1 MSNEY
6 VILADSSCD
15 LPQEMA
21 DRLGLEVLPLE
32 VMADGKN
39 YRNWLDGREIGFKE
53 FYKLA
58 REGKDLK
65 TSAVNTAAFEE
76 KMRKILDEGKV
87 TDAQGRAVNFEN
99 TVIVMTS
106 NAGSD
111 KKGGSLG
118 FGKSQNDMTKEKVMK
133 ALSERQSTREYA
145 SKALSLADLSDLL
158 WAANG
163 INRKE
168 SGMRTAPSAL
178 NKQDVDVY
186 VVLPEGSYLYDAKN
200 HQLTL
205 IVAGDYRGAVAG
217 GQAFVKTA
225 PVSLVLISDLSR
237 FGDAKSPRSQL
248 MGAMDAGIVS
258 QNISIFCSAANLAT
272 VPRASM
278 DNEQLK
284 KVLKLKDSQMP
295 MMNHPVGHFK

>member
-1 MSNEY
+1 
-6 VILADSSCD
+6 
-15 LPQEMA
+15 
-21 DRLGLEVLPLE
+21 
-32 VMADGKN
+32 
-39 YRNWLDGREIGFKE
+39 
-53 FYKLA
+53 
-58 REGKDLK
+58 
-65 TSAVNTAAFEE
+65 
-76 KMRKILDEGKV
+76 
-87 TDAQGRAVNFEN
+87 
-99 TVIVMTS
+99 
-106 NAGSD
+106 
-111 KKGGSLG
+111 
-118 FGKSQNDMTKEKVMK
+118 MK
-133 ALSERQSTREYA
+133 ALSERHSTREYA

-205 IVAGDYRGAVAG
+205 IAAGDYRGAVAG

-258 QNISIFCSAANLAT
+258 QNISLFCSGTGLVT

-278 DNEQLK
+278 DQAKLK
-284 KVLKLKDSQMP
+284 SGLKLKDTQRP
-295 MMNHPVGHFK
+295 LINHPVGYAK